1 MSFGLCNQ
9 TWENDATNAWLTS
22 MATYRR
28 MATVTAVRSSF
39 NILEV
44 SDLGTPVAQIIHS
57 TDLFSILD
65 TILTPAQIGTLNKTS
80 PTYALSDYLF
90 ELLHFASSPSAQAMS
105 QPVQILRNLLVTPLY
120 LCNAVILTGTSSM
133 ATLQTGLPAENQ
145 LLGADAIRVTRAV
158 PGQLTVWIY
167 IASAGTILLTAFIV
181 ICVSS
186 RVQTPKTSSFPI
198 ADFLMLT
205 RVDTRGWRAGM
216 DCSSTSFNHSDVFA
230 SIQKVGDNNEI
241 LRWAGDVSLYP
252 NRVK

>member
-1 MSFGLCNQ
+1 MGFGLCNQ
-9 TWENDATNAWLTS
+9 TWENDATNVWLTS

-28 MATVTAVRSSF
+28 KATVTAVRSSF
-39 NILEV
+39 DILEV
-44 SDLGTPVAQIIHS
+44 SDLSTPVAQVIHP

-65 TILTPAQIGTLNKTS
+65 TILTPAQIGTSNQTS
-80 PTYALSDYLF
+80 PAYALSDYLF
-90 ELLHFASSPSAQAMS
+90 ELLHLASSPSAQAMT

-205 RVDTRGWRAGM
+205 RVDTRGWRDGLS
-216 DCSSTSFNHSDVFA
+216 CGSTSFEHDGIFA
-230 SIQKVGDNNEI
+230 SVQKFGDNSEI
-241 LRWAGDVSLYP
+241 LRWASNFSLDP
-252 NRVK
+252 NRMK